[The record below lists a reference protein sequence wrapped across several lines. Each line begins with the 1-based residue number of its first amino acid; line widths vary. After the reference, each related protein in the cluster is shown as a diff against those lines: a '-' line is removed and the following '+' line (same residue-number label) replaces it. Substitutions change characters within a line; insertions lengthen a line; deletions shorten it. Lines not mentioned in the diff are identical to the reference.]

1 MTKQQW
7 ISKLVELAG
16 PHTDIEDS
24 DLEREAN
31 ILFDD
36 EMEYMVEMKSPAHYL
51 GGFLAQCK
59 WASAGNSDR
68 RGN

>member
-7 ISKLVELAG
+7 IANLVDLAG
-16 PHTDIEDS
+16 AHTDIDEA

-36 EMEYMVEMKSPAHYL
+36 EIEYMVEMKPPAYYL
-51 GGFLAQCK
+51 SGFLAQCK
-59 WASAGNSDR
+59 WSS
-68 RGN
+68 